1 MIGNLINSVID
12 YALTS
17 AQRRKQSEMIE
28 REYENSKKDYDRR
41 LAEARSVFDRNYY
54 RTYMDRVDA
63 RKLMEQTQSQLRD
76 RAQSL
81 YNSGAVIG
89 NVGGATGVLHRNNN
103 QALQEV
109 ENGLAGE
116 HRSQQQQ
123 ALNAY
128 ESTQRSLVDY
138 IRNAKKQREE
148 QHNQLEMTKIGDKYN
163 FLKQI
168 L

>member
-28 REYENSKKDYDRR
+28 REYENSKKDYDQR

-54 RTYMDRVDA
+54 RTYMDKVDA

-81 YNSGAVIG
+81 YNSAAVVG
-89 NVGGATGVLHRNNN
+89 SVGGATGVLHRNNN

-109 ENGLAGE
+109 ENSLYGE
-116 HRSQQQQ
+116 HRRQQQQ
-123 ALNAY
+123 ARNVY

-148 QHNQLEMTKIGDKYN
+148 QRNQLEMAKIGDKYN